1 MARSRGPKKAPVK
14 STYEKATDVRD
25 IAVELITRHGMSL
38 RDAHIEYYMR
48 SRTRDGVLEPPRAQ
62 DAKSPGKAS
71 AGNPR
76 DQKMLKRH
84 FVIEVN
90 GNWWDAATA
99 EQREALVY
107 HLLCHCWFT
116 EGKPKIV
123 PHEFQGF
130 TSEVRHYGAWSKEL
144 AEFENAMK
152 QQVLPLEPGEP
163 PAEEAKPAKKGKPTK
178 AKANAA
184 AADPGAGLEL
194 V

>member
-1 MARSRGPKKAPVK
+1 MARTRGVKKPPVK
-14 STYEKATDVRD
+14 SVYEKGGDVRD

-38 RDAHIEYYMR
+38 RDAHIEYYTR

-71 AGNPR
+71 AGNQR

-144 AEFENAMK
+144 AEFEDAMK
-152 QQVLPLEPGEP
+152 QQVLPLEPEDA
-163 PAEEAKPAKKGKPTK
+163 PAPEAKSAKKGKTTK
-178 AKANAA
+178 AKDAA
-184 AADPGAGLEL
+184 AAPGSGLEL